1 MNFDWQALFAQIL
14 PFIPAAYVGD
24 ITTIGTFLIALAAVI
39 ARYWPRPPEGSKWL
53 FLYTLVNSI
62 GMNGK
67 HAANAD
73 DPKKPHGSRN

>member
-1 MNFDWQALFAQIL
+1 MNSDWQTLFAQIL
-14 PFIPAAYVGD
+14 PFVPAAYVGD

-39 ARYWPRPPEGSKWL
+39 ARYWPRPADGSKWL
-53 FLYTLVNSI
+53 PLYNLVNSI

-73 DPKKPHGSRN
+73 DTKGATK

>member
-1 MNFDWQALFAQIL
+1 MNIDWQTLFAQIL
-14 PFIPAAYVGD
+14 PFVPAAYVGD

-39 ARYWPRPPEGSKWL
+39 ARYWPRPADWSKWL
-53 FLYTLVNSI
+53 PLYNLVNSI

-73 DPKKPHGSRN
+73 DTKGATK